1 MPSIDDWKRALL
13 TLDDEPFFELIKNH
27 LGKVQT
33 PYHKPSII
41 NSIEKFLSSP
51 ETRSRILCMM
61 SENEIAVIGFILRSP
76 GPDFDHLYRYFH
88 DTHSA
93 LRFQSLTDNL
103 QERFL
108 IYRDES
114 GSFYIN
120 PVLQEELEQL
130 VREEPVAVK
139 SFDEPSAEPWFIE
152 ELLIAFIAFLQDN
165 PSPCKQS
172 GELKKSV
179 RTAFSEAFP
188 YHDGDT
194 RFMLYLDTLKFL
206 GIVQDQG
213 DRFVVSREQLDSY
226 ISLEKTERCT
236 VFIAGIAAAAW
247 HESPP
252 RRAFAAGRTIIE
264 SLKKNTTQPLAYER
278 ELLVKQLSTELSGEN
293 QRFTPR
299 RISHSLDRLIF
310 AGYMD
315 EEEGFVRPL
324 GFKPELEP
332 EHTAPMI
339 LQPSFEILFPP
350 EASSS
355 ARLFTALYCRIKRF
369 DRISHYELEQQHFTA
384 SLRSTGED
392 ANIPQLLARACGD
405 KVPQNVIMT
414 MQGWMERVHQIEI
427 ATGTVIKVV
436 PEIIP
441 IIEKEFSSMI
451 VQTLAPGVYFVKPE
465 KLSPFI
471 TKWKS
476 LGYADPGEI
485 RNLLTAANNE
495 TIFDY
500 AMSIPD
506 VPEILTEPAK
516 NTSRSF
522 AESENAS
529 ECTRIITELRA
540 HLNSLEVSPEQRR
553 ELEAKIQKKLLL
565 FPSQVS
571 PEVCRIGRIEARG
584 IDFHAKLRIIED
596 VLEHREDLL
605 EIESPELSD
614 GSALVYPL
622 KLTKDPGDP
631 SLTALVLPEEIE
643 QTFKIRRASRI
654 RKRRRSIFY

>member
-1 MPSIDDWKRALL
+1 MPSFDDWKRALL

-41 NSIEKFLSSP
+41 NGIEKFLSSP
-51 ETRSRILCMM
+51 ETRTRILCMM
-61 SENEIAVIGFILRSP
+61 GDKEIAIVSFILRSP
-76 GPDFDHLYRYFH
+76 GSDYDHLYRFFQ

-93 LRFQSLTDNL
+93 LRFQSLIENL
-103 QERFL
+103 QERL
-108 IYRDES
+108 IIYRDEA
-114 GSFYIN
+114 GLFFIN
-120 PVLQEELEQL
+120 PVLQAELEQL
-130 VREEPVAVK
+130 IRDEPVTVK
-139 SFDEPSAEPWFIE
+139 SFDAPSAEPWFTE

-165 PSPCKQS
+165 PSPGKQS

-179 RTAFSEAFP
+179 RTAFSEVFP
-188 YHDGDT
+188 QHDGDN
-194 RFMLYLDTLKFL
+194 RFQLYLDTLKFL
-206 GIVQDQG
+206 GIIHDHG
-213 DRFVVSREQLDSY
+213 DRYSVSREQLESF
-226 ISLEKTERCT
+226 ISLEKFERSS
-236 VFIAGIAAAAW
+236 VFLAGITAAVW

-264 SLKKNTTQPLAYER
+264 ALKKNTTQPLAYER
-278 ELLVKQLSTELSGEN
+278 EPLVKQLSTELSREN

-299 RISHSLDRLIF
+299 RISQSLDRLIF

-324 GFKPELEP
+324 GFQTASEP
-332 EHTAPMI
+332 EDSAPMI
-339 LQPSFEILFPP
+339 LQPSFEILLPP
-350 EASSS
+350 EASGA
-355 ARLFTALYCRIKRF
+355 ARLFAALYCRLQRF
-369 DRISHYELEQQHFTA
+369 DRISHYGLEQQHFTA
-384 SLRSTGED
+384 SLQSTGED
-392 ANIPQLLARACGD
+392 AKIPQLLARACGQ

-414 MQGWMERVHQIEI
+414 LRGWMERVQQIEI
-427 ATGTVIKVV
+427 ATGTVVKVV

-441 IIEKEFSSMI
+441 VIEKEFSSMI

-471 TKWKS
+471 TRWKA

-485 RNLLTAANNE
+485 RNLLSVADNE
-495 TIFDY
+495 STFTYTMNVDTL
-500 AMSIPD
+500 
-506 VPEILTEPAK
+506 PEIPTEPANAGAR
-516 NTSRSF
+516 NTP
-522 AESENAS
+522 ESESGTDCN
-529 ECTRIITELRA
+529 RITAELRA
-540 HLNSLEVSPEQRR
+540 HLNSLEVNPEQRR
-553 ELEAKIQKKLLL
+553 ELEAKINKKLLL
-565 FPSQVS
+565 FPQQVT

-605 EIESPELSD
+605 EIESPEISD

-654 RKRRRSIFY
+654 RKRRRSVFY